1 MPDSD
6 SPSSSPADAA
16 PYEPRH
22 LPVPVPPPREGGE
35 SWMTRVFRALF
46 GWKPNSRAD
55 LKDVL
60 DAMPPGESGF
70 SPEES
75 RMLKNILGLRER
87 RVGDVMIPRADII
100 AVQQDIKI
108 GELVRTFEGAAHSRL
123 VVYNDTLDD
132 PIGMVHI
139 RDLIA
144 FMTARA
150 AVDPEKNAKRKK
162 PLPAGLDLK
171 AIDLSMPLSA
181 AKIVREIL
189 FVPPSSRVIDLL
201 ARMQATRIHL
211 SLVVDEYGGSD
222 GLVSIEDIVEQI
234 VGEIADEHDE
244 DELPHVVRQ
253 SDDSFIADAR
263 AHLEDVAAT
272 IGNDFDPGDV
282 AQEVDTLGG
291 YLVTRAGRLPVRGEL
306 IPGPGL
312 FEFEVLPAAP
322 RRIKRVRIT
331 RLKDKRERP
340 REQRKRGEPDAVLAG
355 TTPPA
360 LGVDDAPAQKDGGP
374 SSAGSPAGWPA
385 YPALFTALGLAAARL
400 IWVRGPERVLALA
413 AMLTAAEWLRGHLL
427 SGFPW
432 NTFGYALTEP
442 LALAQSVS
450 LVGIL
455 GLTFLCIA
463 ICASPAVLADD
474 LADTAHPRRAPFIGV
489 LIPAGLA
496 SYGVARLWQ
505 HPTAYV
511 SGVKLRIMQ
520 PNLQQDE
527 KFNYAT
533 KAQVMERYLRLSD
546 RATGPNS
553 NGVHDVTH
561 LIWPESA
568 FPFFLTR
575 EPDALAQITALLK
588 PSTELITGAVR
599 AAPTA
604 SASNPH
610 AYNSVYVIDPDGSI
624 RGIYDKVHLVPFG
637 EYLPLQRLLERLG
650 LKQLTKMVRGFPSG
664 ARRRAMDV
672 PGAPKMLPLI
682 CYEAIFPGTAVPSG
696 ERPGWLV
703 NVTNDGWFGI
713 SSGPYQHFQQARVL
727 AIAEGLPLVR
737 AANTG
742 ISAVVDPVGR
752 IVNALPLGAEGVLDS
767 QLPRAIAPTPYVR
780 FGDSALIL
788 FMVASLIMIAR
799 RRMHP

>member
-1 MPDSD
+1 
-6 SPSSSPADAA
+6 
-16 PYEPRH
+16 
-22 LPVPVPPPREGGE
+22 
-35 SWMTRVFRALF
+35 VFRALF

-75 RMLKNILGLRER
+75 RMLKNILGLGER

-312 FEFEVLPAAP
+312 FEFEVLDADP

-374 SSAGSPAGWPA
+374 SSAGSPAG
-385 YPALFTALGLAAARL
+385 
-400 IWVRGPERVLALA
+400 
-413 AMLTAAEWLRGHLL
+413 
-427 SGFPW
+427 
-432 NTFGYALTEP
+432 
-442 LALAQSVS
+442 
-450 LVGIL
+450 
-455 GLTFLCIA
+455 
-463 ICASPAVLADD
+463 
-474 LADTAHPRRAPFIGV
+474 AH
-489 LIPAGLA
+489 
-496 SYGVARLWQ
+496 
-505 HPTAYV
+505 
-511 SGVKLRIMQ
+511 
-520 PNLQQDE
+520 
-527 KFNYAT
+527 
-533 KAQVMERYLRLSD
+533 
-546 RATGPNS
+546 
-553 NGVHDVTH
+553 
-561 LIWPESA
+561 
-568 FPFFLTR
+568 
-575 EPDALAQITALLK
+575 
-588 PSTELITGAVR
+588 
-599 AAPTA
+599 
-604 SASNPH
+604 
-610 AYNSVYVIDPDGSI
+610 
-624 RGIYDKVHLVPFG
+624 
-637 EYLPLQRLLERLG
+637 
-650 LKQLTKMVRGFPSG
+650 
-664 ARRRAMDV
+664 
-672 PGAPKMLPLI
+672 
-682 CYEAIFPGTAVPSG
+682 
-696 ERPGWLV
+696 RP
-703 NVTNDGWFGI
+703 
-713 SSGPYQHFQQARVL
+713 
-727 AIAEGLPLVR
+727 
-737 AANTG
+737 
-742 ISAVVDPVGR
+742 
-752 IVNALPLGAEGVLDS
+752 
-767 QLPRAIAPTPYVR
+767 
-780 FGDSALIL
+780 
-788 FMVASLIMIAR
+788 
-799 RRMHP
+799 

>member
-1 MPDSD
+1 MPDND
-6 SPSSSPADAA
+6 SSSSSSHDAA
-16 PYEPRH
+16 PYDPRH
-22 LPVPVPPPREGGE
+22 LPVLVQPAREGGE

-150 AVDPEKNAKRKK
+150 AVDPAKNAKRKK

-171 AIDLSMPLSA
+171 AIDLSM
-181 AKIVREIL
+181 
-189 FVPPSSRVIDLL
+189 PSSRVIDLL

-312 FEFEVLPAAP
+312 FEFEVLDADP

-355 TTPPA
+355 TTPPT
-360 LGVDDAPAQKDGGP
+360 LGVDDASAQKDGGP
-374 SSAGSPAGWPA
+374 SSAGSPAGA
-385 YPALFTALGLAAARL
+385 Y
-400 IWVRGPERVLALA
+400 
-413 AMLTAAEWLRGHLL
+413 
-427 SGFPW
+427 
-432 NTFGYALTEP
+432 
-442 LALAQSVS
+442 
-450 LVGIL
+450 
-455 GLTFLCIA
+455 
-463 ICASPAVLADD
+463 
-474 LADTAHPRRAPFIGV
+474 
-489 LIPAGLA
+489 
-496 SYGVARLWQ
+496 
-505 HPTAYV
+505 
-511 SGVKLRIMQ
+511 
-520 PNLQQDE
+520 
-527 KFNYAT
+527 
-533 KAQVMERYLRLSD
+533 
-546 RATGPNS
+546 
-553 NGVHDVTH
+553 
-561 LIWPESA
+561 
-568 FPFFLTR
+568 
-575 EPDALAQITALLK
+575 
-588 PSTELITGAVR
+588 
-599 AAPTA
+599 
-604 SASNPH
+604 
-610 AYNSVYVIDPDGSI
+610 
-624 RGIYDKVHLVPFG
+624 
-637 EYLPLQRLLERLG
+637 
-650 LKQLTKMVRGFPSG
+650 
-664 ARRRAMDV
+664 
-672 PGAPKMLPLI
+672 
-682 CYEAIFPGTAVPSG
+682 
-696 ERPGWLV
+696 RP
-703 NVTNDGWFGI
+703 
-713 SSGPYQHFQQARVL
+713 
-727 AIAEGLPLVR
+727 
-737 AANTG
+737 
-742 ISAVVDPVGR
+742 
-752 IVNALPLGAEGVLDS
+752 
-767 QLPRAIAPTPYVR
+767 
-780 FGDSALIL
+780 
-788 FMVASLIMIAR
+788 
-799 RRMHP
+799 